1 MSTEPLA
8 HPLVLGYV
16 ELYVA
21 DPATA
26 AAPLIEQYSFT
37 PVAEGGDES
46 SRSIALAQGQMTLV
60 LTQGISDEHPATR
73 YVLAHGD
80 GVANIA
86 LLTDD
91 VAASMADAV
100 RRGARTV
107 TSEANDTIVAF
118 GDVVHTFVSRQSG
131 RYPGRLTALAPQ
143 PQPSGEINLLT
154 LDHFA
159 VCVEGGE
166 LDATVDYYQRVLG
179 LELTFTER
187 IEVGAQAMN
196 SKVVQSPD
204 RTLTLTVIEPDTS
217 AAPGQIDEFVK
228 NNDGAGVQHLAFST
242 DDAVRTVAALSARGV
257 RFLSTPGA
265 YYDTMNQRV
274 TPAAHTLD
282 ELRSLNLLID
292 TDHGGQLFQIFTAST
307 HERRT
312 LFFEI
317 IERLGAKTFGT
328 SNITA
333 LYQAVEQE
341 RLREH
346 GQQP

>member
-1 MSTEPLA
+1 MTVEPLP
-8 HPLVLGYV
+8 HPLTLGYV

-21 DPATA
+21 DPAGA
-26 AAPLIEQYSFT
+26 AAPLVEQYSFT
-37 PVAEGGDES
+37 PIAQGGDDR
-46 SRSIALAQGQMTLV
+46 SRSIVLAQGRMSLV
-60 LTQGISDEHPATR
+60 LTQGISEDHPATR

-80 GVANIA
+80 GVATIA
-86 LLTDD
+86 LQTDD
-91 VAASMADAV
+91 VTASMADAV
-100 RRGARTV
+100 GRGARV
-107 TSEANDTIVAF
+107 VGPAADNTIAAF
-118 GDVVHTFVSRQSG
+118 GDVVHTFVPRRSE
-131 RYPGRLTALAPQ
+131 RYPEHLTALPTATLT
-143 PQPSGEINLLT
+143 SDEIGLLA

-166 LDATVDYYQRVLG
+166 LDATVAYYERVLG

-204 RTLTLTVIEPDTS
+204 RSLTLTIIEPDTTLS
-217 AAPGQIDEFVK
+217 PGQIDEFVK
-228 NNDGAGVQHLAFST
+228 NHDGAGVQHLAFST
-242 DDAVRTVAALSARGV
+242 DDAVRTVGALSARGV

-265 YYDTMNQRV
+265 YYEAMNQRL
-274 TPAAHTLD
+274 TLAAHTPD
-282 ELRSLNLLID
+282 ELRALNLLID

-317 IERLGAKTFGT
+317 IERLGAQSFGT

-333 LYQAVEQE
+333 LYQAVESE

-346 GQQP
+346 GPRP